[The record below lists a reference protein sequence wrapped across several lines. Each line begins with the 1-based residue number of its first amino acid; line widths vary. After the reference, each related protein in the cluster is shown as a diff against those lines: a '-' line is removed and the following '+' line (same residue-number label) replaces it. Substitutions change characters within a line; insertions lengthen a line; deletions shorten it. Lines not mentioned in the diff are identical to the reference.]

1 MRTPVEIS
9 LSVLLPPKLIGK
21 TLLVSGTAGAPPAST
36 RIETR
41 NVVRFKLRQHLPKPL
56 RASAPAVPVRTI
68 WLARFSEASIVI
80 HFLPMQYRF
89 WAVRMKICPSEMA
102 GELRQ

>member
-21 TLLVSGTAGAPPAST
+21 TLLVSGTAGAPARLNADRNKKRGAVQTSAAST
-36 RIETR
+36 QAIAGGT
-41 NVVRFKLRQHLPKPL
+41 
-56 RASAPAVPVRTI
+56 PAVPVRTI
-68 WLARFSEASIVI
+68 WLARFSQASIVI